1 VECSFD
7 VWKVNSSFIILGA
20 AAHIGIFIA
29 LIGTKLFGFSINE
42 VGVIG
47 IIGGVCGQMA
57 IYVIQKLAPY
67 LMAQISVAAYS
78 YMALMPLIQ
87 PQIMK
92 LLTTKEER

>member
-1 VECSFD
+1 
-7 VWKVNSSFIILGA
+7 
-20 AAHIGIFIA
+20 
-29 LIGTKLFGFSINE
+29 
-42 VGVIG
+42 
-47 IIGGVCGQMA
+47 MA